1 MSKIRKK
8 QFAILSGLF
17 VFVLL
22 LIFDVDPQEPLVG
35 KGLAIA
41 ALMAIW
47 WVTEAIPLAV
57 TALLPVVLFP
67 LLGVING
74 KVIAATYFNN
84 IIFLFIG
91 GFIMAL
97 AMERWNLHNRIA
109 LNIIKWIGISPGRIL
124 LGFMASTAFLSMW
137 MSNTATTM
145 MMVPIAMSVVN
156 KLEDLID
163 NRKSVNF
170 YAIGLFL
177 SIAYSSSIGGMST
190 LVGTPTNMVMVKMQ
204 DILFQ
209 GAPEISFTQWML
221 FALPLSAVMLC
232 VSWIVI
238 YFIFRPRRKWHELNR
253 QSFDTY
259 FQQLGKITY
268 EEKMV
273 LGLFAALVLLWVFR
287 PGIRINNFYLP
298 GWSDLFANKAFISDG
313 TTAIF
318 FSVLLFLIP
327 SKSENGKMLIDWKTA
342 NKLPWNIVL
351 LFGGGFALAKGFE
364 SSGLSVW
371 LGQQMQF
378 GEQFPVAFSLL
389 AIVLLMSFLTELT
402 SNVASTTILLPVFA
416 GIAVSQHIHPYFFMI
431 PLTLAANLAFML
443 PTATPGNAIVFG
455 TNRISINRMM
465 KTGIILNMI
474 GVLLVFLVSFSLISW
489 IFDIKIHELPFWAVI
504 K

>member
-1 MSKIRKK
+1 MNKILKK
-8 QFAILSGLF
+8 QLSIVIGLL

-22 LIFDVDPQEPLVG
+22 LIFNVEPENPIVG
-35 KGLAIA
+35 KGLAVA

-67 LLGVING
+67 ALGVING
-74 KVIAATYFNN
+74 KAIAATYFND
-84 IIFLFIG
+84 IIFLFMG

-109 LNIIKWIGISPGRIL
+109 LQIIRWIGISPGRIL
-124 LGFMASTAFLSMW
+124 MGFMTSTAFLSMW

-145 MMVPIAMSVVN
+145 MMVPIAMSVIA

-163 NRKSVNF
+163 GRKAVNF

-190 LVGTPTNMVMVKMQ
+190 LVGTPTNMVMVKVQ
-204 DILFQ
+204 DILFT
-209 GAPEISFTQWML
+209 GAPEISFTQWLM
-221 FALPLSAVMLC
+221 FAFPLSVFMIGITWL
-232 VSWIVI
+232 VI
-238 YFIFRPRRKWHELNR
+238 YFTFRPRKKWHELNR
-253 QSFDTY
+253 QSFDVY
-259 FQQLGKITY
+259 FQQIGKITY
-268 EEKMV
+268 EEKWV
-273 LGLFAALVLLWVFR
+273 LGLFALLVGGWVFR
-287 PGIRINNFYLP
+287 PGIRVNDFYLP
-298 GWSDLFANKAFISDG
+298 GWSDLFTNKAFISDG

-327 SKSENGKMLIDWKTA
+327 SKTENGKMLMDWKTA

-364 SSGLSVW
+364 ASGLSVW
-371 LGQQMQF
+371 IGEQMQF
-378 GEQFPVAFSLL
+378 GDRFPISLAL
-389 AIVLLMSFLTELT
+389 LVIILLMSFLTELT

-416 GIAVSQHIHPYFFMI
+416 GIAVSKNIHPYFFMI

-465 KTGIILNMI
+465 KTGIVLNMV
-474 GVLLVFLVSFSLISW
+474 GVLLVFLVSVTILTWVFG
-489 IFDIKIHELPFWAVI
+489 FEIKGLPGWAVLE
-504 K
+504 